1 MRNWLLAGCIRL
13 RRNVAVCFV
22 VFTLG
27 QAVLHANGPGPGGP
41 DVPAAA
47 PAQSAQTLIRIAA
60 GDLIDVQ
67 VFHTP
72 ELSAKLRVSQ
82 DGLITLPDTGD
93 IAVGG
98 LTPLEAAAKIEKSL
112 RDSQVM
118 LDPHVTVLVTEY
130 STQGISVLGEVRKP
144 GTYLLLGRH
153 SLYDALSAAG
163 GVTPQ
168 LGSSIQITHQ
178 SDSTRPETVPVNSP
192 NYSDLQRLTEVKA
205 GDVVVVSRAETIY
218 VVGDVGHP
226 GEYFIQNGQKLS
238 VLNAI
243 ALAQGVNP
251 TARGSKASIVRK
263 TATGAETIPVNL
275 NKIAKVNGENLILRP
290 ADVLVVPRSGTKS
303 FLNVVLPGVTGAVA
317 GSVAAA
323 IVLR

>member
-1 MRNWLLAGCIRL
+1 MRNWLFTESAL
-13 RRNVAVCFV
+13 RRRDIAVWLLA
-22 VFTLG
+22 FTLG
-27 QAVLHANGPGPGGP
+27 QAVLHASGRSAAASE
-41 DVPAAA
+41 VPAPVPVQNTQA
-47 PAQSAQTLIRIAA
+47 LIRIAA

-67 VFHTP
+67 VFNTP

-82 DGLITLPDTGD
+82 EGLISLPDTGD
-93 IAVGG
+93 IAVSG
-98 LTPLEAAAKIEKSL
+98 LTPPEAGAKIEKSL

-163 GVTPQ
+163 GVTQQ
-168 LGSSIQITHQ
+168 LGSNIQITHQ
-178 SDSTRPETVPVNSP
+178 SDPTRPEIVPVNSP
-192 NYSDLQRLTEVKA
+192 NYSELQRLTEVKA

-226 GEYFIQNGQKLS
+226 GEYFILNGQKLS

-251 TARGSKASIVRK
+251 TARASKASIVRK
-263 TATGAETIPVNL
+263 TANGAQTIPVNL
-275 NKIAKVNGENLILRP
+275 NRIAKINGENLILRP
-290 ADVLVVPRSGTKS
+290 SDVLVVPRSGAKS

-323 IVLR
+323 LVLR

>member
-1 MRNWLLAGCIRL
+1 MRNWLFAECIR
-13 RRNVAVCFV
+13 RHRHVAVWLIAFI
-22 VFTLG
+22 LG
-27 QAVLHANGPGPGGP
+27 QGVLHANGPGTRPS
-41 DVPAAA
+41 DVPASA
-47 PAQSAQTLIRIAA
+47 PVNNSQTLIRIAA

-67 VFHTP
+67 VFNTP
-72 ELSAKLRVSQ
+72 ELSSKLRVSQ

-93 IAVGG
+93 IRVAG
-98 LTPLEAAAKIEKSL
+98 LTAREAGAKIEKSL

-118 LDPHVTVLVTEY
+118 LAPHVTVLVTEY
-130 STQGISVLGEVRKP
+130 STQGISVLGEVKKP

-163 GVTPQ
+163 GVTQQ

-178 SDSTRPETVPVNSP
+178 SDPAHPETIPVNSP

-205 GDVVVVSRAETIY
+205 GDVVVVARAETIY
-218 VVGDVGHP
+218 VVGDVAHP

-243 ALAQGVNP
+243 ALAQGLNP
-251 TARGSKASIVRK
+251 TARASKASIVRK
-263 TATGAETIPVNL
+263 TANGAETIPVNL
-275 NKIAKVNGENLILRP
+275 NRIAKVNGENLVLRP
-290 ADVLVVPRSGTKS
+290 ADVLVVPRSGAKA
-303 FLNVVLPGVTGAVA
+303 FLSLALPGVTGAVA

-323 IVLR
+323 LILH